1 MAHKLKVIPLGG
13 LLEIG
18 KNLTV
23 IEYGND
29 IVIIDAG
36 LAFPDE
42 EMLGVDMVIP
52 DFTYL
57 RTSKK
62 KVRALILTHGHEDH
76 IGAIPYLMTEVNCP
90 IFCTP
95 LTAGLVELKLAEHKM
110 LSLCKINRV
119 RPGDR
124 VDIGCFNVEFIHT
137 NHSIPDAVALAITTP
152 LGVIFHTGDFKID
165 TTPYQ
170 GGMADLARI
179 GELGKQGVLLLMSD
193 STNVEREGSTMSELR
208 VGESIGALFKGCDKR
223 IIIATFASNVS
234 RIQQIIDVAVKNG
247 RKVAVSGRSMNNI
260 LNLSRELGYINVP
273 DETLVD
279 ISAINRYPRNK
290 VCIIST
296 GSQGEPMSALH
307 RMAFSSH
314 KQVEISEGDRVILSA
329 SPIPG
334 NEKSVSRLINELFR
348 LGAEVVYERLAEV
361 HTSGHACQNELKMM
375 LSLTR
380 PQYFMPVHG
389 EYRHLRAHANLAVTC
404 GVPQKNVFISE
415 NGRILEFSKG
425 APPKLRGTVPSGQV
439 LVDGLGVGDIGSVV
453 LRDRKLL
460 SEEGLIVIAVTFS
473 SEDGSVIAGPDA
485 VSRGFIYVKEAD
497 ELMAE
502 IRRETLSI
510 IETCR
515 SRGQTDWAS
524 MRNAIRRGISDSLY
538 RDTMRTPV
546 ILPIFME
553 A

>member
-1 MAHKLKVIPLGG
+1 
-13 LLEIG
+13 
-18 KNLTV
+18 
-23 IEYGND
+23 
-29 IVIIDAG
+29 
-36 LAFPDE
+36 
-42 EMLGVDMVIP
+42 
-52 DFTYL
+52 
-57 RTSKK
+57 
-62 KVRALILTHGHEDH
+62 
-76 IGAIPYLMTEVNCP
+76 
-90 IFCTP
+90 
-95 LTAGLVELKLAEHKM
+95 
-110 LSLCKINRV
+110 
-119 RPGDR
+119 
-124 VDIGCFNVEFIHT
+124 
-137 NHSIPDAVALAITTP
+137 
-152 LGVIFHTGDFKID
+152 
-165 TTPYQ
+165 
-170 GGMADLARI
+170 
-179 GELGKQGVLLLMSD
+179 
-193 STNVEREGSTMSELR
+193 
-208 VGESIGALFKGCDKR
+208 
-223 IIIATFASNVS
+223 
-234 RIQQIIDVAVKNG
+234 
-247 RKVAVSGRSMNNI
+247 
-260 LNLSRELGYINVP
+260 
-273 DETLVD
+273 
-279 ISAINRYPRNK
+279 
-290 VCIIST
+290 
-296 GSQGEPMSALH
+296 
-307 RMAFSSH
+307 
-314 KQVEISEGDRVILSA
+314 
-329 SPIPG
+329 
-334 NEKSVSRLINELFR
+334 
-348 LGAEVVYERLAEV
+348 
-361 HTSGHACQNELKMM
+361 
-375 LSLTR
+375 
-380 PQYFMPVHG
+380 MPVHG